1 MVDRISH
8 YTATKHY
15 VPEGIPGA
23 KRKVK
28 LIWSL
33 IRKGWEDPEVVRTA
47 EDIVRHTPERDK
59 EAEARAIYRWVKNN
73 SRYTD
78 ERVEKFKDA
87 GYQLE
92 ELKET
97 GKITGDC
104 DDATILIGSLAGTLK
119 FPVRNIILHNKKT
132 WYHIYPEV
140 KVNGQWI
147 TMDVVGS
154 KAYFN
159 REIPGNKIRAE
170 VKGMSDYRMEG
181 VEEDNF
187 LVADDVLVDKAGY
200 VYILE
205 DEGMGSD
212 GIGAKWFRGKKWKRI
227 FKSVK
232 RVAKVALPVAGVAL
246 VGSWAGG
253 AIKRAA
259 DRAKA
264 FQARVKALKKQGKAL
279 IVDKSGR
286 ETVVNIA
293 QSTAQQQARARADLA
308 TRQRAAQA
316 RQAPAQRAR
325 AQAQARQRQQAAR
338 VPPGEKSTVEKALPL
353 VAVGVALKLL
363 L

>member
-1 MVDRISH
+1 
-8 YTATKHY
+8 
-15 VPEGIPGA
+15 
-23 KRKVK
+23 
-28 LIWSL
+28 
-33 IRKGWEDPEVVRTA
+33 
-47 EDIVRHTPERDK
+47 
-59 EAEARAIYRWVKNN
+59 
-73 SRYTD
+73 
-78 ERVEKFKDA
+78 
-87 GYQLE
+87 
-92 ELKET
+92 
-97 GKITGDC
+97 
-104 DDATILIGSLAGTLK
+104 
-119 FPVRNIILHNKKT
+119 
-132 WYHIYPEV
+132 
-140 KVNGQWI
+140 
-147 TMDVVGS
+147 
-154 KAYFN
+154 
-159 REIPGNKIRAE
+159 
-170 VKGMSDYRMEG
+170 MSDYRMEG